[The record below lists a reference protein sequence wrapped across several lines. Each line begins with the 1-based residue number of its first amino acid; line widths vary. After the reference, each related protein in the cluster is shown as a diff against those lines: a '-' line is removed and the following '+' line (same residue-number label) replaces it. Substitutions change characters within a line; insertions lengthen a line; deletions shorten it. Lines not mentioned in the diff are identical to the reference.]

1 MDEGIDCPSCGHE
14 SDAAEFQAQGG
25 FCPVCG
31 DYNHEVDMA
40 RKYSSLRIAE
50 DQGDYSSFK
59 DAPTNPAGGG
69 SSGGGGGYYTA
80 PSANPLFGNGGDGYQ
95 PPAPPLFG
103 SGGDGWAG
111 SLGDAGEM
119 IADQF
124 AQYAT
129 SPNDQFATS
138 PNVPT
143 NPAGGGQQQTQLPAQ
158 TPAVQP
164 NSGSSKTSALIR
176 IAAAEFVDSQNVT
189 DRSELAFR
197 AARLVDEQTWAWP
210 RTAAEQARQLF
221 VAAVDDETAR
231 RVKDCE
237 SGACGHA
244 EPTGDGDDAW
254 AEAHDNPHVP
264 RKKSHRTAATL
275 PDFADELI
283 FDS

>member
-14 SDAAEFQAQGG
+14 SDTAEFQAQGG

-40 RKYSSLRIAE
+40 RKYSSL
-50 DQGDYSSFK
+50 
-59 DAPTNPAGGG
+59 
-69 SSGGGGGYYTA
+69 
-80 PSANPLFGNGGDGYQ
+80 
-95 PPAPPLFG
+95 
-103 SGGDGWAG
+103 
-111 SLGDAGEM
+111 
-119 IADQF
+119 
-124 AQYAT
+124 
-129 SPNDQFATS
+129 
-138 PNVPT
+138 
-143 NPAGGGQQQTQLPAQ
+143 
-158 TPAVQP
+158 
-164 NSGSSKTSALIR
+164 R

-210 RTAAEQARQLF
+210 RTAAAQARQLF

-244 EPTGDGDDAW
+244 EPTEDGDDAW